1 MTTATSPI
9 ITYGCDQTLPQ
20 LLAQGKAVV
29 VSRQQLLEAI
39 PALKPAT
46 LSYLL
51 RNSEHNGLAKAG
63 AVLRPGKEF
72 LFDLELFLTWLRS
85 RKAW

>member
-1 MTTATSPI
+1 MDTATSPI
-9 ITYGCDQTLPQ
+9 VTHGSDLQQ
-20 LLAQGKAVV
+20 LLAQAKAVV

-51 RNSEHNGLAKAG
+51 RNSKHNGLDKAG

-85 RKAW
+85 QKAWS

>member
-1 MTTATSPI
+1 MDTATSPI
-9 ITYGCDQTLPQ
+9 VTHGSDLQQ
-20 LLAQGKAVV
+20 LLAQAKAVV

-51 RNSEHNGLAKAG
+51 RNSEHNGLADSG

-85 RKAW
+85 RRAW

>member
-1 MTTATSPI
+1 MTTATPPI
-9 ITYGCDQTLPQ
+9 NTHGSEQSLQQ
-20 LLAQGKAVV
+20 LLAQVV

-39 PALKPAT
+39 PVLKPAT

-51 RNSEHNGLAKAG
+51 RNSEHNGLAQSG

-72 LFDLELFLTWLRS
+72 VFDLELFLAWYRS